1 MIRQRLL
8 WMLTAILI
16 CGSSAT
22 MLTSCNQ
29 SDNPVGEFTN
39 PLGESLYGTWFAMQ
53 ELGGPINGI
62 TCKYV
67 GQAAEFYE
75 DGSGVWYFFML
86 NDVHDPVYLAG
97 SRTKAYGKFHYQADE
112 DGTITIRLDIDQAN
126 QLWTM
131 RLHDGKITAPLT
143 PDVMRSADAYRART
157 RGGETE
163 TITLLPAT
171 AEESSLVNKIAE
183 TADATALLNIK
194 LADAEGKPIN
204 ASSVIIAANGA
215 QYSFNMDV
223 PTSEYQLSLVGIDGK
238 TLQVAA
244 TNGTDTYVCTQTGVA
259 FKAGETYSLDLKLT
273 KVETVQLWEGG
284 PKFASLNIGANSETE
299 TGLSYAWGAVTDNR
313 QLGLWYHWPY
323 APYYNG
329 STDGKQQAWTK
340 YNGTDHDTLLPED
353 DAATA
358 NWGAPWRLPTVEEAE
373 RLTDPRYCT
382 AQWYDD
388 YNGSGRAGML
398 VTGATGGYTDKSV
411 FFAAGGGYSK
421 GSVVFDKQCDYW
433 ASKLHLTNAAY
444 WNASFFWMDGW
455 GGMPQAGISYGL
467 RCNGRSVRP
476 VRD

>member
-39 PLGESLYGTWFAMQ
+39 PLGESVYGTWFAMQ

-126 QLWTM
+126 QVWTM

-215 QYSFNMDV
+215 QYSFNMGV

-358 NWGAPWRLPTVEEAE
+358 NWGAPWRLPTVE
-373 RLTDPRYCT
+373 
-382 AQWYDD
+382 
-388 YNGSGRAGML
+388 GRG
-398 VTGATGGYTDKSV
+398 
-411 FFAAGGGYSK
+411 
-421 GSVVFDKQCDYW
+421 
-433 ASKLHLTNAAY
+433 
-444 WNASFFWMDGW
+444 
-455 GGMPQAGISYGL
+455 
-467 RCNGRSVRP
+467 
-476 VRD
+476 